1 MALVTTTLAGAIT
14 ASQTT
19 VKLTAYTSPTT
30 GSIGPDA
37 ILQVDSE
44 LMLVTDATNSPSLS
58 VVRGYNN
65 GPTSSNAAAHNTLA
79 PVTYGLTSDFNVPPV
94 PQAPKIYNYATNGAL
109 TVAEGTHFLNAVA
122 TTGVTFTLAAPTK
135 DQAGL
140 RMKIILTAAV
150 ASTVT
155 NLVPGFIN
163 GGGSDDVA
171 SFAGAIGD
179 TMDITAADCG
189 TTMAWI
195 PTILKG
201 VTLG

>member
-1 MALVTTTLAGAIT
+1 MALATTTLAGAVNAT
-14 ASQTT
+14 QST
-19 VKLTAYTSPTT
+19 VKLTAFTNPSTS
-30 GSIGPDA
+30 SIGPQT
-37 ILQVDSE
+37 IIQVDSE
-44 LMLVTDATNSPSLS
+44 YMLVTDATNSPSLQ

-65 GPTSSNAAAHNTLA
+65 LNVGSTAVAHNTLA
-79 PVTYGLTSDFNVPPV
+79 PVTYGLTSDFTAPPV
-94 PQAPKIYNYATNGAL
+94 PQARKVFNYATNGAL
-109 TVAEGTHFLNAVA
+109 TVAEGVHFLDAVT
-122 TTGVTFTLAAPTK
+122 TTGVTFTLAAPNK

-140 RMKIILTAAV
+140 QMRIILTAAV

-155 NLVPGFIN
+155 NTTPGFIN

-189 TTMAWI
+189 TTMSWI